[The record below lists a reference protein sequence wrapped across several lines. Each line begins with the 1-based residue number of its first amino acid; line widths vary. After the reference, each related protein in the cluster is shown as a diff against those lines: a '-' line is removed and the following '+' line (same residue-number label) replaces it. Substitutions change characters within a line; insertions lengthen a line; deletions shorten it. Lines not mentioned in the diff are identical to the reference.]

1 MKKLLTLL
9 LCAVMSVTVSSCG
22 KKSENNAA
30 VGTIARLSPD
40 TLLSAQ
46 MVSTITGANLKMS
59 EEGVV
64 PDGNGYKVTYVA
76 DPIGS
81 ADTVSVMVEQFSNT
95 LSADQV
101 WEDYKQYYLPDG
113 AMETVS
119 GVGIEEGKG
128 ACNITYPYINIYYRG
143 CYVRISAGSGDSE
156 IQKQLL
162 VNLAANA
169 VTTIRNTI
177 PDGAENN
184 TAQGNVIK

>member
-113 AMETVS
+113 AMENVS

-184 TAQGNVIK
+184 TAQGHVIK

>member
-1 MKKLLTLL
+1 
-9 LCAVMSVTVSSCG
+9 MSVTLSSCG
-22 KKSENNAA
+22 KKKEDGAA
-30 VGTIARLSPD
+30 AGSIARLSPD

-46 MVSTITGANLKMS
+46 TVSAITGAELKMS

-64 PDGNGYKVTYVA
+64 PEGNGYKVTYVA

-95 LSADQV
+95 LSADTV
-101 WEDYKQYYLPDG
+101 WEDYKQYYLPEGD
-113 AMETVS
+113 METVS
-119 GVGIEEGKG
+119 GIGIEEGKG
-128 ACNITYPYINIYYRG
+128 ACNITYPYINVYYRG

-177 PDGAENN
+177 PEGAEN
-184 TAQGNVIK
+184 AAASGKVIK